1 MDSIHGSFRTPLNRQ
16 PAEAAEVRARELLGD
31 EELQRILKQGPRS
44 ETPVPRQVFVNRN
57 LHLAKV
63 ALIGFDMD
71 YTLAI
76 YHLRRL
82 EQLSYDLTVER
93 LVTNCGYTEEIR
105 QVPYDHSFVLRG
117 VFVDKVRGNLL
128 KIDRFGHV
136 GRAYHGRRLLAD
148 EEIQRLYR
156 NERIRMKSTDYAWI
170 DTLFALPEACL
181 LAGIIDLYESKLA
194 RPLDY
199 RKLYDATAAVIT
211 AGHIDFLETIA
222 ERVADTAFADSERI
236 TRVRVAVRKPQV
248 TLGGP
253 LDYAEVVIELLR
265 PSAGV

>member
-16 PAEAAEVRARELLGD
+16 IAEAAEVRAQDLLGD

-57 LHLAKV
+57 LHMAKV
-63 ALIGFDMD
+63 ELIGFDMD

-93 LVTNCGYTEEIR
+93 LIKNCGYTEEIR

-128 KIDRFGHV
+128 KIDRFGYV

-181 LAGIIDLYESKLA
+181 LAGIIDLYETKLSL
-194 RPLDY
+194 PIDY
-199 RKLYDATAAVIT
+199 RKLYDDIREA
-211 AGHIDFLETIA
+211 IDTVHRDNSL
-222 ERVADTAFADSERI
+222 
-236 TRVRVAVRKPQV
+236 K
-248 TLGGP
+248 
-253 LDYAEVVIELLR
+253 
-265 PSAGV
+265 